1 MKKYKLSIILGCVL
15 GLSSCSD
22 FLEVDSPSYFEPG
35 YIFSSTSDAKKAVM
49 GAYALFTQDTYTSRM
64 SAVWM
69 QNTDVEVQAPSA
81 NPDGS
86 RRDIWSLQ
94 GGRLTGFNDVYNAW
108 QDNYLAIDR
117 TNQCIEGILGSSIKD
132 DPDMKMLLGESY
144 ALRAYRYFILCNFW
158 GDVPYF
164 REAAKAGMQL
174 DVPKTDKNY
183 IYTDMIQDLVNSE
196 EDMYFADQ
204 YSDGIERMNR
214 EFAIGMIARIA
225 LFRAG
230 YGTIADGSMKRADDY
245 MDIANDEKLAVTY
258 TYNGTEKT
266 ARTSAE
272 FYQLA
277 KDYCQK
283 LISLKDRSLNSNFAA
298 IFKNQC
304 EWKTPVNDDILF
316 EVAFGDKSSGGD
328 VGWCV
333 GVAVSSSSKGTTT
346 IQVGLAPSYYYSFDR
361 ADKRRDATISKVSF
375 RSDTEEVAQNAT
387 GLTVAKWNRL
397 WLTNDPGSSSSKGTG
412 INWPLMRYS
421 DILLMLAEAENELNG
436 PTQLAKDALKRV
448 RERAFNAADHGD
460 KVTTYVNNLSS
471 KVDFFN
477 AVVDE
482 RAWEF
487 GGEGLRKF
495 DLGRWNIYGQKIVDV
510 KKTLDEMGQAAYE
523 LNLTDPEVSKYSNY
537 ADVLYYQR
545 IDGKI
550 VFLNDYYKATTIPDK
565 IVPEEELEKEGN
577 EDAYA
582 SVNWTK
588 QLYKKVEEKDK
599 QGNVISTTYESADYT
614 ARCWRGYLDAT
625 GVSAVPFL
633 LPISTRT
640 TSVSE
645 YLTNEGYGLVLN

>member
-1 MKKYKLSIILGCVL
+1 MKKYKLFIILGVSGLL
-15 GLSSCSD
+15 GLSSCND
-22 FLEVDSPSYFEPG
+22 FLDVNSPSHFDSG
-35 YIFSSTSDAKKAVM
+35 YVFSSTGDAKKAVL

-94 GGRLTGFNDVYNAW
+94 GGRLSGFSDIYNAW

-117 TNQCIEGILGSSIKD
+117 ANQCIEGILASSIKN
-132 DPDMKMLLGESY
+132 DPEMQTMLGESY
-144 ALRAYRYFILCNFW
+144 CIRAYRYFLLCNFW

-183 IYTDMIQDLVNSE
+183 IYTDMIQDLINGE
-196 EDMYFADQ
+196 ENMYFADQ
-204 YSDGIERMNR
+204 YSADGIERMNR
-214 EFAIGMIARIA
+214 EFALGMIARIA

-230 YGTIADGSMKRADDY
+230 YGTTADGSMKRADDY
-245 MDIANDEKLAVTY
+245 MDVSGDDKLAVTY
-258 TYNGTEKT
+258 TYNGVEKT
-266 ARTSAE
+266 ARTSSE
-272 FYQLA
+272 YYQLA

-283 LISLKDRSLNSNFAA
+283 LISLKDRPLNSNFAT

-304 EWKTPVNDDILF
+304 EWKKPLNDDILF

-333 GVAVSSSSKGTTT
+333 GVAVSASSKGSTT
-346 IQVGLAPSYYYSFDR
+346 IQVGLTPSYYYSFDQK
-361 ADKRRDATISKVSF
+361 DLRRDATVSKVSY
-375 RSDTEEVAQNAT
+375 RSDTEQVPQNGSA
-387 GLTVAKWNRL
+387 LTVAKWNRL
-397 WLTNDPGSSSSKGTG
+397 WLTNDPGQSSSKGTG

-448 RERAFNAADHGD
+448 RERAFASADHAD
-460 KVTTYVNNLSS
+460 KVAVYLNGLSS
-471 KVDFFN
+471 KQDFFN
-477 AVVDE
+477 AIVDE

-495 DLGRWNIYGQKIVDV
+495 DLGRWNIYGLKIVET
-510 KKTLDEMGQAAYE
+510 KKIIDLMGQAAYE
-523 LNLTDPEVSKYSNY
+523 QNLDNPEVAKYADY

-545 IDGKI
+545 VNGTV
-550 VFLNDYYKATTIPDK
+550 VFLNDYYKATNPPLTT
-565 IVPEEELEKEGN
+565 VEEELVGDEGYEN
-577 EDAYA
+577 AYGKI
-582 SVNWTK
+582 NWTK
-588 QLYKKVEEKDK
+588 QLYKKIENKD
-599 QGNVISTTYESADYT
+599 GSITYESADYT
-614 ARCWRGYLDAT
+614 VRCWRGYLDVS
-625 GVSAVPFL
+625 GLSAVPYL
-633 LPISTRT
+633 VPISTRT
-640 TSVSE
+640 TSVSD
-645 YLTNEGYGLVLN
+645 YLTNDGYGLVLN